1 MPASTVIFTAFE
13 VRHIHACPTA
23 NGQRMSRPT
32 QITIA
37 ASMTEVEAV
46 IEHSDT
52 KRLY

>member
-1 MPASTVIFTAFE
+1 MRRA
-13 VRHIHACPTA
+13 
-23 NGQRMSRPT
+23 T